1 MPAEGDAVL
10 CKKTKAGLRIDIS
23 VFSSVH
29 DNKTSMERLP
39 VSVLDEDMFLCQNV
53 SSLLVAEI
61 GKILKAIYAFV

>member
-1 MPAEGDAVL
+1 ML
-10 CKKTKAGLRIDIS
+10 CCVKNKSCLRIDIS

-39 VSVLDEDMFLCQNV
+39 VFVLDEDMFLCQNI